1 ALVCSQFSRLAA
13 RRSEVGVGAVS
24 WRVVATIER
33 HGALRRSESA
43 ERERVSRPPAAAV
56 IKRLE
61 DEGPLRRDVDPA
73 AARSWLVPTTE
84 TGSAQL
90 AAWRAQLAVG
100 VGGLLERLP
109 AEELATRERAAAIL
123 ARVVDTHGG

>member
-1 ALVCSQFSRLAA
+1 PRLLRSGVAA
-13 RRSEVGVGAVS
+13 
-24 WRVVATIER
+24 WIER
-33 HGALRRSESA
+33 HAALRLSEMP
-43 ERERVSRPPAAAV
+43 ERERVSRPTATAV

-61 DEGPLRRDVDPA
+61 EEGLVRRDVDPSDS
-73 AARSWLVPTTE
+73 RSWLVSTTE

-100 VGGLLERLP
+100 VGGLLEPLP
-109 AEELATRERAAAIL
+109 AEELATLERAAAIL